1 MKTNLE
7 KSLSVVLGTGKREG
21 QIVEEHRKPLKGG
34 DVLYLCPQDG
44 FIGELSVKAQ
54 NWTHLTDAIY

>member
-54 NWTHLTDAIY
+54 N